1 MVHPLQKGHW
11 LYCQGKFP
19 ALRWFSPLPFRE
31 GFYMCKTTF
40 NGESTTAWNLI
51 FWVVSHLAFAMKL
64 RDVELLTLS
73 HIQNIHWYCNHL
85 ISYSRVLHSF
95 TIHSLRNCE
104 VKSSPWLSAPLKGSS
119 SSGWPSKTPWWRRP
133 GTHSESPN
141 WASGKLL
148 VGGLEHEFYIF
159 PNSWDDD
166 PIWLI
171 MTNIFQGGRYTT
183 NQELT

>member
-95 TIHSLRNCE
+95 TIVLPYIRFETARSSRALGFQRLSKAPAAPDDRLR
-104 VKSSPWLSAPLKGSS
+104 PHG
-119 SSGWPSKTPWWRRP
+119 
-133 GTHSESPN
+133 
-141 WASGKLL
+141 
-148 VGGLEHEFYIF
+148 
-159 PNSWDDD
+159 DDD
-166 PIWLI
+166 PGPIQKAPIEPLVNYWLVVWN
-171 MTNIFQGGRYTT
+171 MNFIFSPIVGMMIQSD
-183 NQELT
+183 